1 MPNSLGAGGWR
12 LEVSGDASKMRF
24 GRDTVEMHWRYC
36 RDTGEMSGWLKHH
49 SEHITRGTM
58 PDL

>member
-1 MPNSLGAGGWR
+1 
-12 LEVSGDASKMRF
+12 MRF
-24 GRDTVEMHWRYC
+24 GRDTVEMHWRYG

-49 SEHITRGTM
+49 SEHITRGII